1 MFLKSVQKLLSL
13 ALSAALVL
21 SLSACTIHIEK
32 KDKDTASYASSDDDY
47 GISSDDNSV
56 SSEED
61 VSSATADTQEFGNDQ
76 VGWLTLDS
84 DFYKW
89 YTPGNTETCVQ
100 YAKSPFEI
108 LSLDVMDSVA
118 LSKEYN
124 VEYDAKMAA
133 SSRMYYLEESAK
145 TQNITG
151 ITGATEKLGQ
161 YDAYQVYCQY
171 PDDNQYLVM
180 WFMDS
185 PDKTKVYYVA
195 AEFRTTEMGFFDYA
209 QTYRMPE

>member
-1 MFLKSVQKLLSL
+1 MFLPSLKRLLPL

-21 SLSACTIHIEK
+21 SLSACTLHVEK
-32 KDKDTASYASSDDDY
+32 KDKGSA
-47 GISSDDNSV
+47 SSDDNSTASYGDMAV
-56 SSEED
+56 SSEEE
-61 VSSATADTQEFGNDQ
+61 VSSAAADTQQYGNDQ

-100 YAKSPFEI
+100 YAKSPYEI

-118 LSKEYN
+118 LSKEYD
-124 VEYDAKMAA
+124 VEYDAKVAA
-133 SSRMYYLEESAK
+133 SARMLYLEKSAE
-145 TQNITG
+145 TENIIG
-151 ITGATEKLGQ
+151 ITGATEKLGP

-195 AEFRTTEMGFFDYA
+195 AEFRTTEMDFFDYA
-209 QTYRMPE
+209 KTYRMP